1 MWSGSKTFGATLAMH
16 PPSNIPEPNTP
27 SSLLSSTHVHVADHL
42 HLCALWAP
50 RFDKRASPQLS
61 QGRSPDQQHRL
72 WPTRTAILFW
82 SPSCAWRSCC
92 LSLVSCKLANG
103 NTSCV
108 VQQQRAQTQESY
120 ASIKHMVDHVAPK
133 EVSTC
138 SYTCRGKRGGKD
150 SAPANHYIC
159 PPPRFSDSEKKR
171 RRPPARN
178 LRIDS
183 ATVPSWIIR
192 QHTIY
197 RVVET
202 SIFQAFFFWFCH
214 MTSQGH
220 YQALFRSIKPKYK
233 NFVNSLYG
241 VLNVVEK

>member
-1 MWSGSKTFGATLAMH
+1 MGYILITPIRSIWNIYIRLSNFEVLLPWTRFPQSNTALRNMWSGSKTFGATLAMH

-108 VQQQRAQTQESY
+108 VQQRA
-120 ASIKHMVDHVAPK
+120 
-133 EVSTC
+133 
-138 SYTCRGKRGGKD
+138 
-150 SAPANHYIC
+150 
-159 PPPRFSDSEKKR
+159 
-171 RRPPARN
+171 
-178 LRIDS
+178 
-183 ATVPSWIIR
+183 
-192 QHTIY
+192 
-197 RVVET
+197 
-202 SIFQAFFFWFCH
+202 
-214 MTSQGH
+214 
-220 YQALFRSIKPKYK
+220 
-233 NFVNSLYG
+233 
-241 VLNVVEK
+241 